1 MHHALTRVLVMTAL
15 VAGVFGGAV
24 EVTAAAGAESA
35 SMGALQNHLLEGPGD
50 RGIWQGRFEEGA
62 YVLENRQNPNAVKYF
77 YLVSTAGAPESVS
90 VNVRIDDGS
99 TEQNAGGGL
108 VFGFD
113 PGSGSYYALVLRAD
127 RRLAIYKRGP
137 GGLSLMV
144 ASRLESALKPG
155 FNEVRVVRAGRKIEA
170 RLNGDAISSIADP
183 GLGEGFGILALGMG
197 RFAFS
202 NFDFGPAP

>member
-1 MHHALTRVLVMTAL
+1 MHHAVTRVLVMSAL

-24 EVTAAAGAESA
+24 DAAAAAGPESA
-35 SMGALQNHLLEGPGD
+35 SMGALRNYLLEGSDDQGA
-50 RGIWQGRFEEGA
+50 WQGRFEEGA
-62 YVLENRQNPNAVKYF
+62 YVLVNRQNPDAVKYF
-77 YLVSTAGAPESVS
+77 YLVSRTGAPESVS

-99 TEQNAGGGL
+99 AEQNAGGGL

-137 GGLSLMV
+137 RGLSRVV
-144 ASRLESALKPG
+144 ASRPEGALKPG
-155 FNEVRVVRAGRKIEA
+155 FNEVRVVRAGRKVEA
-170 RLNGDAISSIADP
+170 RLNGDAILSIADP

-197 RFAFS
+197 RFSFS
-202 NFDFGPAP
+202 NFDFGPAS